1 MKELIPIQKVS
12 ARFKNTLKSIQYGTV
27 ISSFSKVLNIMTPM
41 GVFTLQESSV
51 PFSPLSLV
59 LEDSILLKEIGI
71 KPNDKIKITETEI
84 SCNGIF
90 FSFEDATVIDT
101 VLHPS
106 LPERDEIKLSPF
118 YIDNLRKKL
127 MEYRGTADAG
137 GLMDISNHMEIIN
150 GILVFC
156 DMPSDDPLLN
166 YFRSKLEGSI
176 VISTDFAER
185 LASLIGLGFGLTP
198 SCDDFL
204 VGLLSTMAFWRK
216 GFPNLEQLW
225 NHLIEEIRPSLAKTT
240 PVSSAFLDA
249 ALTSQF
255 SEMIL
260 NFYLDCNHADEIIR
274 RKNIEQI
281 ASIGHSSGIDSL
293 NGINFGFKLISSLH

>member
-12 ARFKNTLKSIQYGTV
+12 ARFKNSLKSVQYGTV

-59 LEDSILLKEIGI
+59 LEDSRRLKEIGI
-71 KPNDKIKITETEI
+71 KPNDKIEITETEI
-84 SCNGIF
+84 SCNGIC

-106 LPERDEIKLSPF
+106 LPERDKIKLLPF
-118 YIDNLRKKL
+118 YIDNLREKL

-137 GLMDISNHMEIIN
+137 GLKDISNHMEIIN
-150 GILVFC
+150 GILVFN

-166 YFRSKLEGSI
+166 YIRSKLEGSL
-176 VISTDFAER
+176 VISTDFAES

-204 VGLLSTMAFWRK
+204 VGLLSTMAFCRE
-216 GFPNLEQLW
+216 GFSHLEQFR

-240 PVSSAFLDA
+240 SVSSAFLDA

-260 NFYLDCNHADEIIR
+260 NFYLDCNHTDEIIR
-274 RKNIEQI
+274 RKNIEKI

-293 NGINFGFKLISSLH
+293 NGINFGFKLIFSLH